1 MKIVRTYATSANIGS
16 GFDTLGMCFN
26 LYNEYEFKINSYY
39 EIVGFDKEFQNP
51 ANNLIISSYEEVFNR
66 LKKTIIPIYLKE
78 IKRNIPP
85 SRGLGSSASCIVAG
99 IMIANDVLSNPL
111 TKEELFQI
119 ASSLEGH
126 SDNVAPLIFGGFCA
140 SFKSDKYYTTSLK
153 VNKKLT
159 FTLFIPPFKLS
170 TSLARSVLKKEI
182 SLSDAVNNISSV
194 VATVKAI
201 ENGDIELLIKSNKDV
216 LHEPFRLPLID
227 GSSDVLQYA
236 KDNNASAYI
245 SGAGSTMLV
254 ISEGKLS
261 GAFIYDNWAIKE
273 VKIEK
278 KGAYIYEK

>member
-126 SDNVAPLIFGGFCA
+126 PDNVAPLIFGGFCA

-159 FTLFIPPFKLS
+159 FTFRITFIKKYS
-170 TSLARSVLKKEI
+170 TTFFSSFI
-182 SLSDAVNNISSV
+182 SPQQFAPNIFQIFSGN
-194 VATVKAI
+194 TYTFTIGKFCLQFAI
-201 ENGDIELLIKSNKDV
+201 NQSFNSCQFLNI
-216 LHEPFRLPLID
+216 
-227 GSSDVLQYA
+227 
-236 KDNNASAYI
+236 
-245 SGAGSTMLV
+245 
-254 ISEGKLS
+254 
-261 GAFIYDNWAIKE
+261 
-273 VKIEK
+273 
-278 KGAYIYEK
+278 